1 MRCPFCAH
9 EESKVLDSR
18 PVEDGASIRRRR
30 ECIRCSRRFTTYE
43 RMDHVPIMVV
53 KRDGRR
59 EPFDRNKILR
69 GLVQACGKRPVSID
83 DLERV
88 GAEVERE
95 VTERGDQHPPCLR
108 RRWTTLAATPPGRM
122 SFLTSTRCA
131 PPKAGYWRPHRR
143 RCGGASPGRSPRW
156 NPRRPGRRN
165 GRRSS
170 TGCSTTSASFPA
182 AASCTA
188 PGTPNG
194 ARSSTPSQPVR
205 PC

>member
-30 ECIRCSRRFTTYE
+30 ECLRCSRRFTTYE

-69 GLVQACGKRPVSID
+69 GLVQACGKRPVSMD

-88 GAEVERE
+88 VAEVERE
-95 VTERGDQHPPCLR
+95 VTERGDREVSTLQIGALVMERLR
-108 RRWTTLAATPPGRM
+108 RLDDVAYVRFA
-122 SFLTSTRCA
+122 SE
-131 PPKAGYWRPHRR
+131 HRR
-143 RCGGASPGRSPRW
+143 FPRLDMLVEAAGTLKERQRRGGGLGAPGPPLPLEARPTQNPQESA
-156 NPRRPGRRN
+156 NLTKTAPRRGPG
-165 GRRSS
+165 
-170 TGCSTTSASFPA
+170 PA
-182 AASCTA
+182 FC
-188 PGTPNG
+188 
-194 ARSSTPSQPVR
+194 
-205 PC
+205 